1 MNATRR
7 YFRQPLGILGAA
19 LAAVLILTALF
30 APVLA
35 PYNTETGR
43 LDEFSKAPSRAHWL
57 GTDHV
62 GVDVLSRLIMGSRL
76 SLTICLGASLL
87 TVAIGMSL
95 GVLAGYAGGWTDL
108 VVARVIDIML
118 AFPGLLLILILAVAF
133 GARGG
138 GLAGVLLSLALVS
151 WAPVAQL
158 VRAQVLSLKGREF
171 VTAGRV
177 LGATHARLIL
187 RHILPNCM
195 SLLIVVFTM
204 RLGTM
209 ILAETSLSFLGLG
222 ASGDGNSWGL
232 MVNLSYDDIQAH
244 WWQSVF
250 PASAIALT
258 VIAFNLVGDSLRD
271 ALDPKLRI
279 D

>member
-1 MNATRR
+1 MKPFKR

-19 LAAVLILTALF
+19 LAVALVAMAAF
-30 APVLA
+30 APLLA
-35 PYNTETGR
+35 PYDTSTGR
-43 LDEFSKAPSRAHWL
+43 LDEFSKPPSFAHWL

-62 GVDVLSRLIMGSRL
+62 GVDVLSRVIMGSRL
-76 SLTICLGASLL
+76 SLAIGLGASVL
-87 TVAIGMSL
+87 TVLIGMSL
-95 GVLAGYAGGWTDL
+95 GVLAGYAGGRTDL
-108 VVARVIDIML
+108 VVARVVDVTL

-133 GARGG
+133 GAKGG
-138 GLAGVLLSLALVS
+138 GLTAVLLSLALVS
-151 WAPVAQL
+151 WAPVAQF
-158 VRAQVLSLKGREF
+158 VRGQVLTLKTREF
-171 VTAGRV
+171 VTASRA
-177 LGATHARLIL
+177 LGASHARLIL
-187 RHILPNCM
+187 RHILPNCL
-195 SLLIVVFTM
+195 SILIVVFTM

-222 ASGDGNSWGL
+222 ASSDGNSWGL

-279 D
+279 S